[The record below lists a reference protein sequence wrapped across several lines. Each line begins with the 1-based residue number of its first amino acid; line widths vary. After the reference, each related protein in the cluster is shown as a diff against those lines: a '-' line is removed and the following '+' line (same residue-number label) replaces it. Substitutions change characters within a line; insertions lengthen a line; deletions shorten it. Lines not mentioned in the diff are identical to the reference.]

1 MENNLKEVLDV
12 DLVERLVELDRMSKK
27 TKREMDSIKAEL
39 QQRGLKTIEDQNVK
53 IARFYSSAGSV
64 SVVETQSMDILN
76 IPKLKELLGDGLWNT
91 KVKEKTET
99 KYDYDKKLEQMLK
112 AIFKD
117 DYTFEYTLEEFVT
130 SHMSVTPTA
139 DQTRLLLKKL
149 KGDCVTDRKTML
161 SVFGYA
167 EGVSAP
173 DFDVELYYI
182 YKIKNA
188 ELIRAFLPEEF
199 LDDTIKKIKRVM
211 IVDGKTSIT
220 LNYQDEDK

>member
-1 MENNLKEVLDV
+1 MDLKEVLDK
-12 DLVERLVELDRMSKK
+12 DLVDRLVELDRENRK
-27 TKREMDSIKAEL
+27 TKREMDKIKAEL
-39 QQRGLKTIEDQNVK
+39 QQRGSKTLEDQNVK
-53 IARFYSSAGSV
+53 IARFYAASGNV
-64 SVVETQSMDILN
+64 SVMETQSMDILN
-76 IPKLKELLGDGLWNT
+76 IPKLKELLGDGIWET
-91 KVKEKTET
+91 KVKVKTET

-112 AIFKD
+112 AVFRD
-117 DYTFEYTLEEFVT
+117 DYTFEYTLEEFV
-130 SHMSVTPTA
+130 SGHMSFTPTS

-149 KGDCVTDRKTML
+149 KGDYAADRKTML
-161 SVFGYA
+161 SIFDYE
-167 EGVSAP
+167 EGADAP

-199 LDDTIKKIKRVM
+199 LDDTIKKIKGIM